1 MRLTPKTC
9 PSPRVSMLNVVV
21 PSGLCMP
28 MINGDFSL
36 SQIARAYV
44 GRSAKHSNRLS
55 RSLKV
60 IGTYTDR
67 SATYDFLLVI
77 RSNHGPILCRF
88 RDKSW
93 LRSKI
98 SNSYTYSVTP
108 RLTGTL
114 VFFVTA
120 VGLKKTIAM
129 PLRESPEVSKTW
141 HNAWRTDRQT
151 DRNDAR

>member
-1 MRLTPKTC
+1 MADPQEPRPSLRWLLCQFGRSRSNCMGIDREFQKIGNDEGWAVRLTPKTC

-60 IGTYTDR
+60 IGTDTDR

-88 RDKSW
+88 RDKSCENIKF
-93 LRSKI
+93 L
-98 SNSYTYSVTP
+98 Y
-108 RLTGTL
+108 L
-114 VFFVTA
+114 
-120 VGLKKTIAM
+120 
-129 PLRESPEVSKTW
+129 
-141 HNAWRTDRQT
+141 
-151 DRNDAR
+151 